1 MDETQQGFTLI
12 ELMIVL
18 AIVGILAAIALPA
31 YRDYAIRS
39 KVTEAMMVAASCKTS
54 VTEFAMTSGAYPSNA
69 TRAGC
74 STVRTRYVDR
84 LEVSNGEIR
93 AWLRNLP
100 ELGAAANHTF
110 RLRPSP
116 LTSSNTIT
124 AWSCTTSG
132 IPAKYRPPA
141 CR

>member
-1 MDETQQGFTLI
+1 MDSTQQGFTLI

-18 AIVGILAAIALPA
+18 AIVGILSAIALPA
-31 YRDYAIRS
+31 YWDYVIRA
-39 KVTEAMMVAASCKTS
+39 KITEAMTVAASCKTS
-54 VTEFAMTSGAYPSNA
+54 VTEFAMTTGTLPSNV

-84 LEVSNGEIR
+84 LEVSDGEIR

-100 ELGAAANHTF
+100 ELGAARNHTF
-110 RLRPSP
+110 RLKPSP
-116 LTSSNTIT
+116 LTSGNMIT
-124 AWSCTTSG
+124 GWSCTTSG
-132 IPAKYRPPA
+132 IPVKYRPPA